1 MTLIKKI
8 LGIGW
13 LFCCLLL
20 LSGGTS
26 LAQTQEDQNRLQP
39 QQQSPSTVDLESQ
52 PNTYQYPRGRRRGGI
67 PQPNTATGA
76 PDPPPNTIQPNNNI
90 PSINPNFRSQPVPQA
105 SAPAAVPMTSTG
117 RPPGSA
123 PAPAPVIPP
132 AQGFI
137 GPPAPIPPTPE
148 QMAPAAPKI
157 IYQNG
162 LLSVESVNARLID
175 ILNGIHTKAGIQF
188 EGIQAAQ
195 ERVAGKFGPAPADEV
210 LTSLLRGSRYDYV
223 IIGMPANPALVQRV
237 ILSPASGAP
246 AVAAAPA
253 TQPGGAVQQSE
264 GDEDDN
270 SSEDT
275 AAEVPQGQ
283 APQTGL
289 AQPPGTNTPKSTEQL
304 LEELKRMQQ
313 QNLQQ
318 NQQNQQNQP
327 AAPVKPT
334 GPQ

>member
-13 LFCCLLL
+13 LFCCILL

-26 LAQTQEDQNRLQP
+26 LAQTPEDQNRLQP

-52 PNTYQYPRGRRRGGI
+52 ANTYRYPRGSRRAAF
-67 PQPNTATGA
+67 PQPNNTATGD
-76 PDPPPNTIQPNNNI
+76 PDPPPNNIQPNNNI
-90 PSINPNFRSQPVPQA
+90 PAINPNSRPQPATPS

-117 RPPGSA
+117 RPPVPPRA
-123 PAPAPVIPP
+123 IPP

-157 IYQNG
+157 AYQNG

-175 ILNGIHTKAGIQF
+175 ILNGIHAKAGIQF
-188 EGIQAAQ
+188 EGMQGAQ

-237 ILSPASGAP
+237 ILSPTSGAP
-246 AVAAAPA
+246 AVAGTPAA
-253 TQPGGAVQQSE
+253 QPSGAVQQSE
-264 GDEDDN
+264 GDEDD

-283 APQTGL
+283 TPQPGL
-289 AQPPGTNTPKSTEQL
+289 AQPLGTNTPKSTEQL

-313 QNLQQ
+313 QN
-318 NQQNQQNQP
+318 QQNQQNQP
-327 AAPVKPT
+327 AAPRKPT